1 MSSSSFFM
9 ETSSS
14 CKPFMR
20 SWSARKED
28 EDAMERRRSKEWAGS
43 LCVLCVCLQSK
54 SAFKLRTFFLS
65 VEKHAFCILGFHD
78 VNFRKK
84 LASSLFTMYVN
95 I

>member
-1 MSSSSFFM
+1 MFITSSRMSNSSFFM

-43 LCVLCVCLQSK
+43 LCVFVCAIEKRVQIED
-54 SAFKLRTFFLS
+54 FFLS
-65 VEKHAFCILGFHD
+65 VEKQ
-78 VNFRKK
+78 
-84 LASSLFTMYVN
+84 
-95 I
+95 